1 MADNNSVLT
10 TVLVVVAV
18 LLFTGNLGNLT
29 GNPVRNAPPGSQVAA
44 WCQSQE
50 GKVIA
55 AGDYYAYAVENN
67 HHVIEYCNANG
78 DLSRLLCPRQALAL
92 GSNKAIL
99 NVQDITTNPNDY
111 GCREDR
117 TTGVSN
123 TLFPESY

>member
-18 LLFTGNLGNLT
+18 LLFTGNLT
-29 GNPVRNAPPGSQVAA
+29 GNQVRNAPPGSQIAA
-44 WCQSQE
+44 WCQSPE
-50 GKVIA
+50 GKLIA

-67 HHVIEYCNANG
+67 NHIIEYCNTNG
-78 DLSRLLCPRQALAL
+78 DLSRLLCPRVALAL

-99 NVQDITTNPNDY
+99 NVQDITTNPLNY
-111 GCREDR
+111 GCREVR

-123 TLFPESY
+123 TIQSPSIIN